1 MRNAS
6 FARRWDGSAW
16 VDATVRRWD
25 GSAWVVVFPIAIP
38 LSVSLNS
45 TFAQSNFVNSPAAN
59 TPPDRLLTTSPNSV
73 ATPSGGTP
81 GYTYSWTR
89 ISGSTAITAGSPTS
103 ASTSFSGTVPVN
115 SVISAVFRVTVTDSV
130 GATATADVTVS
141 FAYDSGF

>member
-25 GSAWVVVFPIAIP
+25 GSAWVVVFPIAVP

-45 TFAQSNFVNSPAAN
+45 ASAQNNFVNSPAAN
-59 TPPDRLLTTSPNSV
+59 TPPDRQLTTSPDTV

-103 ASTSFSGTVPVN
+103 ASTSFSGTVPIGG
-115 SVISAVFRVTVTDSV
+115 SISAVFRVTVTDSA

-141 FAYDSGF
+141 FSYDSGF

>member
-38 LSVSLNS
+38 LSVSLDS
-45 TFAQSNFVNSPAAN
+45 TSAQSTFVNSPAAN

-103 ASTSFSGTVPVN
+103 ASTSFSGTVPV
-115 SVISAVFRVTVTDSV
+115 SGAISAVFRVTVTDSV

-141 FAYDSGF
+141 LTYDSGF